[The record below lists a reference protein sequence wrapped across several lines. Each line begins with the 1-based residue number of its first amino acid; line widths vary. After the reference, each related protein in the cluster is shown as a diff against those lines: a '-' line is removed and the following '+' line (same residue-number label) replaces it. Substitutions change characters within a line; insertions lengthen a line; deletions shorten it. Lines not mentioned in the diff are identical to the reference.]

1 MGKVSSVDRLF
12 AKLEKE
18 RRLVLSLM
26 YDVRAVLEEKGLDDI
41 YTHSKLNRLS
51 VAKDNL
57 ELLAMT
63 RFLDDEGRHML
74 AHRIHYKLKDLHG
87 FYAVSARFSEKA

>member
-26 YDVRAVLEEKGLDDI
+26 YDVRAVLEEKGLDDL
-41 YTHSKLNRLS
+41 YTLQVKQ
-51 VAKDNL
+51 
-57 ELLAMT
+57 T
-63 RFLDDEGRHML
+63 
-74 AHRIHYKLKDLHG
+74 
-87 FYAVSARFSEKA
+87 